1 VSASPANIPSSS
13 QGEGAIVNTRENF
26 SRVDNVILD
35 RSADEQPISTSSS
48 VEDIEIQLLLEGI
61 FQHHGLDFRDY
72 SLPSLRRRILRAVR
86 GERVNSISEL
96 QHRVLRDRASWERL
110 LKLMSVHVTMFFRD
124 PDLYLT
130 LREKVIPQLAE
141 LPFFRIWHIGCSSG
155 EEAYSMA
162 ILLHEEGLLERA
174 RLYATDLNEMALGR
188 GRQGIYS
195 LDLLESYEANYKAA
209 GGKRKLSDYYT
220 AKYESGIVRPALKE
234 RIVFAKHNLTSDTAF
249 TEFDVVFCRN
259 VLIYFNQALQHRV
272 HKLIDSSLR
281 PGGFFALGEKE
292 NLKHT
297 MIEQGY
303 SIVGSAGEP
312 VSLYQKT
319 FDADPLGRTSD
330 EG

>member
-1 VSASPANIPSSS
+1 VSASSARKRTPE
-13 QGEGAIVNTRENF
+13 GEEVIDTREKI
-26 SRVDNVILD
+26 SRVDSAILD
-35 RSADEQPISTSSS
+35 LSADPNSFSSS
-48 VEDIEIQLLLEGI
+48 LEDIEIQLLLEGI
-61 FQHHGLDFRDY
+61 YRHYGLDFRDY
-72 SLPSLRRRILRAVR
+72 SMPSLRRRILRAMH

-96 QHRVLRDRASWERL
+96 QHRVLRDRAAWERL
-110 LKLMSVHVTMFFRD
+110 LKLLSVHVTMFFRD
-124 PDLYLT
+124 PDLFLT
-130 LREKVIPQLAE
+130 LREKVIPELAQ

-162 ILLHEEGLLERA
+162 ILLHEEGLLDRA

-195 LDLLESYEANYKAA
+195 LDLLEAYEANYKAA
-209 GGKRKLSDYYT
+209 GGKHKLSDYYT
-220 AKYESGIVRPALKE
+220 AKYESGIMRSVIKE
-234 RIVFAKHNLTSDTAF
+234 KILFAQHNLTSDSGF

-259 VLIYFNQALQHRV
+259 VLIYFNKSLQERV
-272 HKLIDSSLR
+272 HGLVDRSLK
-281 PGGFFALGEKE
+281 PEGFFALGQKE

-297 MIEQGY
+297 SLEPGY

-319 FDADPLGRTSD
+319 SAGSIDPRLSSD